1 MLKFTLEFLTYSKN
15 GFGGIEMEYCKYCGK
30 KLDKNGRCSCKDFLK
45 ENPEKESVDTEVIFD
60 GKKPIKADAL
70 TKDKL
75 KKYGILAAVAAV
87 ILLIFI
93 LAAAIYFSANAY
105 KTPIKDVIKGV
116 NKVDTELILESVY
129 TEDALAEKRV
139 TVKNSELTWK
149 DYLKQNDKKIDSKLD
164 EAGFKRAKY
173 DIVAKE
179 KLSGSN
185 LEEIEKF
192 YADEYG
198 ADVKKAYRV
207 EVEFVFKTKG
217 GEETPNCWLT
227 VVKLKNEGWKFCPK
241 FSENAYYI
249 TESVSVE

>member
-1 MLKFTLEFLTYSKN
+1 
-15 GFGGIEMEYCKYCGK
+15 MEYCKYCGK
-30 KLDKNGRCSCKDFLK
+30 ELDKKGRCTCKDFIK
-45 ENPEKESVDTEVIFD
+45 ENPEKESVDAEVIFD
-60 GKKPIKADAL
+60 GEKPIKADGL

-75 KKYGILAAVAAV
+75 KKYGILAAVLVV

-93 LAAAIYFSANAY
+93 LAFTIFVNVNAY
-105 KTPIKDVIKGV
+105 KTPIKDVIRGV
-116 NKVDTELILESVY
+116 NKADTELILEAVY
-129 TEDALAEKRV
+129 PEDAIAERRV

-164 EAGFKRAKY
+164 EEGFKRAKY

-185 LEEIEKF
+185 LEEIEK
-192 YADEYG
+192 YYDDEYG
-198 ADVKKAYRV
+198 IEVKKAYRV

-217 GEETPNCWLT
+217 GEETPSCWLT
-227 VVKLKNEGWKFCPK
+227 VAKLKDEGWKFCPE

-249 TESVSVE
+249 TEAVAIE